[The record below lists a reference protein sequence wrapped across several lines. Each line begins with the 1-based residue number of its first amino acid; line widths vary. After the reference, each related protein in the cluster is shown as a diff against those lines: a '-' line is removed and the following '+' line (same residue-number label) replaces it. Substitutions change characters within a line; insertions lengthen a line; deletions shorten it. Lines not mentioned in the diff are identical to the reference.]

1 MEEVNIIFNKIAFN
15 YDILDLIFSAPIDKM
30 VEVLE
35 RTIKDAKQKIS
46 KVLIFPVK

>member
-1 MEEVNIIFNKIAFN
+1 MEEVNIILYKIAFN
-15 YDILDLIFSAPIDKM
+15 YDILDFLFSAPIDKM